1 MADMLQKNE
10 LSPAELT
17 SSSGSALWKAGL
29 FVIWAVLV
37 LFTIA
42 HHEFWRDEVGALS
55 LAIESPSLWS
65 VPLTIHGESHPAIW
79 YLLLRAA
86 FNLVHATW
94 VLPLVS
100 FLVAALAIWLFLV
113 RAPFAVWWKALFVLS
128 VLPVYE
134 YSVMARNYGI
144 SMLLMFAFAAEY
156 AGERYRPLLLG
167 TLLFLLANTNVH
179 SAMLA
184 GVFLT
189 IWFLHRVFTRT
200 PPAQGD
206 TGRFGFTTIAAFAL
220 ALLGIAACVA
230 TIYPTYN
237 DLAYSFSPHW
247 LTRAERA
254 IRVPGLYIDDLLFPM
269 TWPPPIFADTA
280 LLFVLALGLLIE
292 PILCAGALAGIWLF
306 ALIFAEVYEG
316 ELRHQGLLVIF
327 FVSLYWI
334 ASVRRRS
341 GAAPEVRWRRAPSY
355 LYAFVLSVVLP
366 LFFALG
372 VVRGAGKIIRDVDHP
387 VSESQA
393 AARLISKDPR
403 LKDAIV
409 IAEPDY
415 VGMSLHYYINNQQYL
430 VRERRFG
437 DSVRFARSSI
447 LDLSIT
453 DILSRAQRLHQETGK
468 PVLILLSPVLVE
480 SAEEQVVAVSYAW
493 HFRYSPRELVQFRAA
508 TEHIATLRDAV
519 DADGRDALASGNG
532 NLENYDIYL
541 LNSSVR

>member
-1 MADMLQKNE
+1 MADMLEKNG
-10 LSPAELT
+10 LSAAEVT
-17 SSSGSALWKAGL
+17 SSTGSTLWKAGL
-29 FVIWAVLV
+29 FIIWAGLV

-55 LAIESPSLWS
+55 LAIESPNLWS

-86 FNLVHATW
+86 FNLLHATW

-100 FLVAALAIWLFLV
+100 FLVAALAIWLFLA
-113 RAPFAVWWKALFVLS
+113 RAPFSVWWKALFVLS

-156 AGERYRPLLLG
+156 SGKRYRPMLLG

-200 PPAQGD
+200 SPAHGE
-206 TGRFGFTTIAAFAL
+206 TARFGIATIAAMAL

-237 DLAYSFSPHW
+237 DLAYSVSPHW

-254 IRVPGLYIDDLLFPM
+254 IRVPGFYIDDLLYPM
-269 TWPPPIFADTA
+269 NWPPPIFADTA
-280 LLFVLALGLLIE
+280 LLFVLALGLLID
-292 PILCAGALAGIWLF
+292 PILCAGALAGVWLF
-306 ALIFAEVYEG
+306 ALMFAEVYEG

-334 ASVRRRS
+334 ASVRRRR
-341 GAAPEVRWRRAPSY
+341 GAAPEVPWRRVQSH

-393 AARLISKDPR
+393 AARLIGKDPR

-415 VGMSLHYYINNQQYL
+415 VGMSLHYYVNNQQYL

-453 DILSRAQRLHQETGK
+453 DLLSCAQRLHQETGK
-468 PVLILLSPVLVE
+468 PVLILLSHPLVE
-480 SAEEQVVAVSYAW
+480 SAAEQVVAVSYAW
-493 HFRYSPRELVQFRAA
+493 HFRYSPLELAQFRAA
-508 TEHIATLRDAV
+508 TEHIATLRDAI
-519 DADGRDALASGNG
+519 DADGRDALASGNI
-532 NLENYDIYL
+532 ENYDVYL
-541 LNSSVR
+541 LSSSLH